1 MDNAQT
7 DNLVEALARAMRR
20 ERNAL
25 SDAVDY
31 EISDGAIDLFACACL
46 PVIQSLSAHPA
57 GDVALREAVA
67 WRYQFKDN
75 PPVLVETKKDW
86 ADNHPDW
93 TETPLYLA
101 TPAVPTT
108 DASGEEC
115 GLCERPMHDG
125 VCGLCGGSN
134 PAPERQPDAAA
145 PTILISQEWLDA
157 KNATD
162 PDAECDAAAPTER
175 DPIGVQEGICTV
187 PPEGWWCSRTPGHE
201 GPCAARP
208 IEESDA
214 PLTDDENA
222 MIDRAWERHKAAAPT
237 DPHVHRMARRMDA
250 KWVEREAA
258 PTDAGALV
266 ERVKDELRGQPGDDY
281 TDAGMEDAFFRWPVI
296 ERAIL
301 AALRASTG
309 TPAEGEGK

>member
-1 MDNAQT
+1 MSD
-7 DNLVEALARAMRR
+7 DSKLVEAREKIVAKLLLSECHMEPSDRNRLAA
-20 ERNAL
+20 EIV
-25 SDAVDY
+25 DA
-31 EISDGAIDLFACACL
+31 
-46 PVIQSLSAHPA
+46 LSAHPA
-57 GDVALREAVA
+57 GDVALRNAALDALSGWQYIRRRHGDLEGVG
-67 WRYQFKDN
+67 WDR
-75 PPVLVETKKDW
+75 VESALTS
-86 ADNHPDW
+86 A
-93 TETPLYLA
+93 LA
-101 TPAVPTT
+101 TP
-108 DASGEEC
+108 
-115 GLCERPMHDG
+115 
-125 VCGLCGGSN
+125 
-134 PAPERQPDAAA
+134 AA

-237 DPHVHRMARRMDA
+237 DPHVHRVARRMDA

-266 ERVKDELRGQPGDDY
+266 EELEALFTFLRGEGELDGKWFGDTVPGTPPYWWRKHVRQLQPRL
-281 TDAGMEDAFFRWPVI
+281 T
-296 ERAIL
+296 
-301 AALRASTG
+301 ALRASTG
-309 TPAEGEGK
+309 TPAEGEGV